1 MVYTTAMFR
10 AIKEHNPQA
19 RVIVIGNTINKM
31 LLADNTDVDEY
42 IVFDG
47 DVFSLARMLRE
58 KNIILH
64 VPLTRIESLAAFFL
78 AGVRSIAVP
87 EVVRRF

>member
-1 MVYTTAMFR
+1 
-10 AIKEHNPQA
+10 
-19 RVIVIGNTINKM
+19 M

-58 KNIILH
+58 KILILH
-64 VPLTRIESLAAFFL
+64 VPLDQE
-78 AGVRSIAVP
+78 
-87 EVVRRF
+87 